1 MKSDTKDQSLMDRI
15 NAARRS
21 MVKTKGEFGA
31 VDAPAAALV
40 SLSALLAFAE
50 EEKRWGE
57 KDQEARDHCLQG
69 LALLAQLTRL
79 MVLAKTS
86 PKEPITTDQLAE
98 ILGLDADEDLLSWV
112 AIAIGAHPAWPG
124 SMGIH

>member
-1 MKSDTKDQSLMDRI
+1 METDTKDQSLMDRI
-15 NAARRS
+15 NAARRA

-40 SLSALLAFAE
+40 SFGALFAIAE

-57 KDQEARDHCLQG
+57 TDQEVREQCLQG

-86 PKEPITTDQLAE
+86 PKEPITTDQLGE
-98 ILGLDADEDLLSWV
+98 ILALDADEDLLSWV
-112 AIAIGAHPAWPG
+112 AVAIGAHPAWPG